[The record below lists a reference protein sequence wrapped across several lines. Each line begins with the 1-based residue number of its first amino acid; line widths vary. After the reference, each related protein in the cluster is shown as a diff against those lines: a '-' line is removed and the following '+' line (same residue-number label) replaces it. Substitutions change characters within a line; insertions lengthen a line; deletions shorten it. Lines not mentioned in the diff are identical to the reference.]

1 MSAALKDAPSTDADE
16 RAAAL
21 IASRRPDHGL
31 PRAFYDDPAIYARDL
46 ARILHRH
53 WLVAGHASQAP
64 NPGDFFTV
72 RVDRDEVIISRDG
85 AGQLHALLNACRHRG
100 SEVCTEAAGNTRY
113 FICPYHA
120 WTYDLDGSLAAA
132 RHMPET
138 FDKAAHGLR
147 RLALRE
153 EQGLVFISFA
163 PLLGLAPL
171 AFDHVARTLAAS
183 LGRYGWADARVA
195 HRETYVMEA
204 NWKLSVENYVEC
216 YHCAPSH
223 PEYSRTHALEQ
234 PAPRI
239 AKLNAAMEART
250 ASLGI
255 EVATLNRF
263 HCDDGGEA
271 FRCFRYALYDGV
283 ESGSDDGRGI
293 APLMGRFTAYD
304 GGATSIHLGGVSFM
318 LAYPDHGVIYRFW
331 PLDVGRSA
339 MELIWLV
346 RGDAEAGRDYDLDR
360 LTWLWRVTSEA
371 DKRIIEHNA
380 RGVAS
385 TFFEPGPLSPMENTE
400 NRWIGWYLSELG

>member
-1 MSAALKDAPSTDADE
+1 MSAALELSSPEVLDPAL
-16 RAAAL
+16 AAL
-21 IASRRPDHGL
+21 IASRRAGYGL
-31 PRAFYDDPAIYARDL
+31 PRAFYDNPSIYRRDL

-53 WLVAGHASQAP
+53 WLVAGHTNQAP
-64 NPGDFFTV
+64 EPGDYFTV
-72 RVDRDEVIISRDG
+72 RVDRDEVIIIRDT
-85 AGQLHALLNACRHRG
+85 AGEIHALLNACRHRG
-100 SEVCTEAAGNTRY
+100 AEVCTQALGNTRY
-113 FICPYHA
+113 FVCPYHA

-138 FDKAAHGLR
+138 FDRAAHGLR
-147 RLALRE
+147 RLALRI

-163 PLLGLAPL
+163 PLLGLPVL
-171 AFDHVARTLAAS
+171 DFEHVARSLAKS
-183 LGRYGWADARVA
+183 LGLYGWSDARVA
-195 HRETYVMEA
+195 HRETYTMEA
-204 NWKLSVENYVEC
+204 NWKLSVENYIEC

-250 ASLGI
+250 AALGI
-255 EVATLNRF
+255 NISTSDRF
-263 HCDDGGEA
+263 YSDDRAEA
-271 FRCFRYALYDGV
+271 FRSFRYSLHDEV

-293 APLMGRFTAYD
+293 APLMGHFKAYD
-304 GGATSIHLGGVSFM
+304 GGATSLHLGGVSFM

-331 PLDVGRSA
+331 PLGVGRSA

-346 RGDAEAGRDYDLDR
+346 RGDAVAGRDYDVDR

-380 RGVAS
+380 RGVAG

-400 NRWIGWYLSELG
+400 DNWLGWYLSELS

>member
-1 MSAALKDAPSTDADE
+1 MSAALSPLPDSDPVI
-16 RAAAL
+16 AAL
-21 IASRRPDHGL
+21 IASRRPDHAL
-31 PRAFYDDPAIYARDL
+31 PRAFYHDPAIHRRDL
-46 ARILHRH
+46 DRVLHRH
-53 WLVAGHASQAP
+53 WLVAGHASQAS
-64 NPGDFFTV
+64 NPGDYFTV
-72 RVDRDEVIISRDG
+72 RVDQDEVIIARDG
-85 AGQLHALLNACRHRG
+85 GGRLHALLNACRHRG
-100 SEVCTEAAGNTRY
+100 SEVCTEAEGNTRH

-120 WTYDLDGSLAAA
+120 WAYGLDGTLVGA
-132 RHMPET
+132 RHMPDT
-138 FDKAAHGLR
+138 FDKSAHGLR

-153 EQGLVFISFA
+153 EQGLVFICFA
-163 PLLGLAPL
+163 PLLGQTPL
-171 AFDHVARTLAAS
+171 AFDEIARTLAAS

-239 AKLNAAMEART
+239 AKLNEAMEART
-250 ASLGI
+250 AALGI

-293 APLMGRFTAYD
+293 APLMGQFTAYD

-331 PLDVGRSA
+331 PLGIGRSA

-346 RGDAEAGRDYDLDR
+346 RGDAMEGRDYDRER

-400 NRWIGWYLSELG
+400 NRWIAWYLNELR